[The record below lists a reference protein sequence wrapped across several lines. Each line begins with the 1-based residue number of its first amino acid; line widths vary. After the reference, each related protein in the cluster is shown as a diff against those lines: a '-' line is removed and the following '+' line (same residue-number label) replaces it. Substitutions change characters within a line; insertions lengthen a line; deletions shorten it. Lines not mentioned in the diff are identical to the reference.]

1 MGGEGERSV
10 EEGSRRQEITNLL
23 LVLVLRAFTANTV
36 DKKAYQVDGCGP
48 RAWTTQR
55 NMCHDTV
62 GGKKEGENEKIG
74 FFFSDSSLDDVA
86 MTTDLLVSLFISTDI
101 IQMIPITTADK

>member
-1 MGGEGERSV
+1 MAD
-10 EEGSRRQEITNLL
+10 LL
-23 LVLVLRAFTANTV
+23 LVLVLHAFTANTV

-62 GGKKEGENEKIG
+62 GVKKEEENEKTG
-74 FFFSDSSLDDVA
+74 FFFSGSSLDNAAMATDV
-86 MTTDLLVSLFISTDI
+86 LVPHFISADI
-101 IQMIPITTADK
+101 TQMIPITTANK